1 MGHRVRSTTLP
12 RRPEPEPPLE
22 QHPLAGLPN
31 HALARVL
38 ARAPKPDPQRT
49 KVKAIKDINATI
61 PAAEWERRLNAKESL
76 LPLYSDLATQL
87 GAAGIAGIP
96 GTGAGDIKD
105 ALTPTAGELAPGLN
119 LVSRGIGKGR
129 CWYLENGVPENKLTV
144 TANGPL
150 PKIAIGVA
158 GGIFLPRNKAYALA
172 TLRHEIEH
180 AQHRQTALDW
190 MQKWRGKGAPGW
202 QPGSK
207 ISAGDALRAWLGT
220 QPIATADRALIGELV
235 EGETQN
241 TEVLAHL
248 EGFITAFP
256 QEDHAR
262 ANREQSVYEQIRA
275 IGEKW
280 PYATTEVRAEAIK
293 RIVEMK
299 KQQKGPALKA
309 LLEAFTRLKG
319 EKDAPTELVNAV
331 LSAP

>member
-1 MGHRVRSTTLP
+1 MRHRVRTTPVP
-12 RRPEPEPPLE
+12 RRPEPAPALE
-22 QHPLAGLPN
+22 HPLAGLPN

-49 KVKAIKDINATI
+49 KVREIKDINATI
-61 PAAEWERRLNAKESL
+61 GAAEWERRLNAKESL

-96 GTGAGDIKD
+96 GTGVDDIKK
-105 ALTPTAGELAPGLN
+105 ALTPTAGELAGGLN

-129 CWYLENGVPENKLTV
+129 CWYLEDGKPENKLTV
-144 TANGPL
+144 TAKGPL
-150 PKIAIGVA
+150 PKIAIGIA
-158 GGIFLPRNKAYALA
+158 GGIFLPRNKAFALA
-172 TLRHEIEH
+172 TVRHEIEH
-180 AQHRQTALDW
+180 AQHRQMALDW
-190 MQKWRGKGAPGW
+190 MQKWRDKGA
-202 QPGSK
+202 K
-207 ISAGDALRAWLGT
+207 GDFRVWLGT
-220 QPIATADRALIGELV
+220 QEIATADRALIGELV
-235 EGETQN
+235 EGETVN

-256 QEDHAR
+256 QEDHAK

-280 PYATTEVRAEAIK
+280 VHASTDVKAEAIK

-299 KQQKGPALKA
+299 KQQKGPALDA
-309 LLEAFTRLKG
+309 LREAFTRLKG
-319 EKDAPTELVNAV
+319 EKDAPKELVDAV